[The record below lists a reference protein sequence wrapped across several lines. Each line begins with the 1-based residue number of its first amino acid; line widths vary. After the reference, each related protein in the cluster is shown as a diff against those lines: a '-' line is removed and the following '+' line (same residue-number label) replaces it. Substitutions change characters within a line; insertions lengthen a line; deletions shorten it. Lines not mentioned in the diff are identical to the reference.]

1 MTRLGLR
8 SRLVTGSR
16 LVWVCCVCLCLRPPL
31 ASLGVGARLACR
43 TGARGQTCRLSRC
56 RVRLGRGSLYP
67 LRRERRAARR
77 AVALRSG
84 RRAVVGGVSTPW
96 TVDRTGTLYGL
107 SSRVITIFVRSL
119 SEVFL
124 LGSGSVR
131 DFTFLVVFVALGGR
145 RRRTCGATEP
155 PEKRRPTRSAS
166 GRYASPGACRAVP
179 VDFKNEIYR

>member
-1 MTRLGLR
+1 MR

-145 RRRTCGATEP
+145 PAGSRIARARHNTPARR
-155 PEKRRPTRSAS
+155 
-166 GRYASPGACRAVP
+166 GRACRPCPWILKMKYIVN
-179 VDFKNEIYR
+179 D

>member
-1 MTRLGLR
+1 M
-8 SRLVTGSR
+8 
-16 LVWVCCVCLCLRPPL
+16 CLCLRPPL

-145 RRRTCGATEP
+145 RRMPDR
-155 PEKRRPTRSAS
+155 S
-166 GRYASPGACRAVP
+166 GRDTRRVTTRRGRVSAVP

>member
-1 MTRLGLR
+1 
-8 SRLVTGSR
+8 
-16 LVWVCCVCLCLRPPL
+16 VCLCLRPPL

-107 SSRVITIFVRSL
+107 LSRVITIFVRSL

-145 RRRTCGATEP
+145 P
-155 PEKRRPTRSAS
+155 PPDRIAPARPVNRIPNTPAS
-166 GRYASPGACRAVP
+166 RARVGRARG
-179 VDFKNEIYR
+179 F

>member
-1 MTRLGLR
+1 M
-8 SRLVTGSR
+8 
-16 LVWVCCVCLCLRPPL
+16 CLCLRPPL

-131 DFTFLVVFVALGGR
+131 DFTFLVVNRRARGGR
-145 RRRTCGATEP
+145 RRRRDTH
-155 PEKRRPTRSAS
+155 PTDRTPHETSDPIVEIRVA
-166 GRYASPGACRAVP
+166 GRVSAVP

>member
-1 MTRLGLR
+1 M
-8 SRLVTGSR
+8 
-16 LVWVCCVCLCLRPPL
+16 CLCLRPPL

-145 RRRTCGATEP
+145 P
-155 PEKRRPTRSAS
+155 PGPAGSHRVAPARPVNRIPNTPAS
-166 GRYASPGACRAVP
+166 RARVGRARG
-179 VDFKNEIYR
+179 F